1 MRVRTRRFETII
13 IKESFVMSVY
23 DNWREIRSKVEN
35 WWPELSKEELDVL
48 GNGYEQL
55 VFLLQKKG
63 YTLEEAQLEFH
74 RKVAE
79 DAVSVAEH
87 TGKSVIHEEARVEPE
102 STERPKLRVDYTK
115 SKNKKRP

>member
-1 MRVRTRRFETII
+1 
-13 IKESFVMSVY
+13 MSVY

-63 YTLEEAQLEFH
+63 YTLEKAQSEFH

-87 TGKSVIHEEARVEPE
+87 TIKSTFYKEAKVAPEPDVK
-102 STERPKLRVDYTK
+102 PKLRVNYIK
-115 SKNKKRP
+115 KGKN